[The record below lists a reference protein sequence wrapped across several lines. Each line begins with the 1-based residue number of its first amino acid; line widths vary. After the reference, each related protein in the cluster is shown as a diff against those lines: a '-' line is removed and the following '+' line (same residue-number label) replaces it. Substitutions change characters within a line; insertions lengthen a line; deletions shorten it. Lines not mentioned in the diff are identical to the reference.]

1 MIEIYKSGTAAARN
15 YGRLKLNAEG
25 STATTVDGDR
35 KGNIRLTG
43 SLIVGQYGMTGSNNV
58 ILGIAS
64 GVTGSGSANIT
75 IGSNVLDQVIG
86 QSDGN
91 VGIGQGNLGALGTG
105 SNNVSIGRY
114 NSGGLLEGSSNVSLG
129 QNGLINLTGGSN
141 NIAIGENSGYDLRNA
156 DANLLL
162 GASSGRGLVS
172 GRANT
177 IIGGATG
184 FSSTESNQVVLA
196 DGDGNIRLKF
206 NGATAG
212 QIYTPLKLKEYT
224 NAQMNA
230 IVSPENGMIIYNTTF
245 NVQYYY
251 NGTNW
256 IQLGVGGSGTSG
268 TSGSSGAK
276 GATGAT
282 GATGAGVD
290 VTNNVNNYVLTA
302 TGLSDINGE
311 SNLTFGGNKLTV
323 DGIEIFK
330 NTAGGNPSSILIGNG
345 VGTNIYNPLPY
356 GSVVAI
362 GTNAAKG
369 LSGGNCIAIGED
381 ALTATTTYGIGAGGN
396 IAIGRSTLAA
406 FEGRGRNI
414 AIGSE
419 TLTNLTGAFEGA
431 ETYDNIA
438 IGNYSQWTTIKAG
451 GNTSIGVD
459 TLYANEEGYFNTV
472 VGKSAMANTTGGNG
486 NTAIGWYAGYA
497 LYGGTPSN
505 NVFIG
510 QNTARSATPSFTGS
524 NNVIINPCTTGSIQL
539 LDTGSNNVM
548 IGANIATPNVS
559 NNIILADGSGTIRM
573 QFTNTGALSLTGPAV
588 SASTTN
594 TVTNKIALMVNGT
607 QYYLLASTSGT

>member
-1 MIEIYKSGTAAARN
+1 
-15 YGRLKLNAEG
+15 
-25 STATTVDGDR
+25 
-35 KGNIRLTG
+35 
-43 SLIVGQYGMTGSNNV
+43 MTGSNNI

-64 GVTGSGSANIT
+64 GVTGSGSSNIT
-75 IGSNVLDQVIG
+75 IGSSILDQVIG

-105 SNNVSIGRY
+105 SNNISLGRF
-114 NSGGLLEGSSNVSLG
+114 NSGALLAGSSNVSLG
-129 QNGLINLTGGSN
+129 YNGLINLTGGSN
-141 NIAIGENSGYDLRNA
+141 NISLGENSGYDLRNA

-162 GASSGRGLVS
+162 GVSSGRGLVS

-184 FSSTESNQVVLA
+184 FSATESNQVVLA
-196 DGDGNIRLKF
+196 DGDGNIRFKF

-212 QIYTPLKLKEYT
+212 QIYTPFKLKEYT

-230 IVSPENGMIIYNTTF
+230 IVSPEVGMMIFNTTY

-251 NGTNW
+251 TGIGWTE
-256 IQLGVGGSGTSG
+256 LGAGGSGTSG
-268 TSGSSGAK
+268 TSGSSGIK

-290 VTNNVNNYVLTA
+290 VSNNVNNYVLTA
-302 TGLSDINGE
+302 TGLTGINGE
-311 SNLTFGGNKLTV
+311 VNLTFDGNKLIV
-323 DGIEIFK
+323 DDIEIFK
-330 NTAGGNPSSILIGNG
+330 NLAGVGLNDNSIFIGKG
-345 VGTNIYNPLPY
+345 VGTNVYNPVAY

-381 ALTATTTYGIGAGGN
+381 ALAATTTYGIGSGGN
-396 IAIGRSTLAA
+396 IAIGRSTLAL
-406 FEGRGRNI
+406 FEGRGSHI

-419 TLTNLTGAFEGA
+419 TMTNLTGSFLGA

-438 IGNYSQWTTIKAG
+438 IGNYSQFTAVTVG
-451 GNTSIGVD
+451 GNLSIGVD
-459 TLYANEEGYFNTV
+459 SLFANEGGFFNTI
-472 VGKSAMANTTGGNG
+472 VGKSAMANATGGDG
-486 NTAIGWYAGYA
+486 NTALGWYAGYA

-510 QNTARSATPSFTGS
+510 QNAANSTVPSFTGS
-524 NNVIINPCTTGSIQL
+524 NNVIINPCTTGSVQT

-548 IGANIATPNVS
+548 IGANLATPNVS
-559 NNIILADGSGTIRM
+559 NNIILADGSGTVRM
-573 QFTNTGALSLTGPAV
+573 RFTNTGALSLTGPAV
-588 SASTTN
+588 SSSSTN

-607 QYYLLASTSGT
+607 QYYLLASTSGA